1 MRRYMPAPHRRF
13 LETLSDLAN
22 VRSVVLASNL
32 TSPLK
37 EAYNAAVMTLSAF
50 RDVHIQMVSRYIIIP
65 ARSSARAEP
74 QGDKVNLATASSQNG
89 ASDANANGLAGT
101 GGTSLIP
108 FLRQTR
114 DTTKGATC

>member
-1 MRRYMPAPHRRF
+1 MPDPHRCF
-13 LETLSDLAN
+13 LATLSNLAN
-22 VRSVVLASNL
+22 VRSVVLASDL

-50 RDVHIQMVSRYIIIP
+50 RDVHIQMVSRYIIMP
-65 ARSSARAEP
+65 ARNSARGETH
-74 QGDKVNLATASSQNG
+74 GDKVNLATASSQNG
-89 ASDANANGLAGT
+89 ASAANANGLAGT

-114 DTTKGATC
+114 DTTKDATC